1 MEKGMETSPSFKQA
15 LRMVMK
21 RNVVRLA
28 LLFILLAVWWVVI
41 GFRGGDQ
48 YSIAPKTLARV
59 TLARVQS
66 PSRLL
71 FTLDHP
77 KEKKM
82 VEAELLA
89 LDTTGF
95 PEAVKQHCSEELLKH
110 LENQTIWIRSAY
122 LASDQHTVGRV
133 MISHSGI
140 APDDVGVTVIQ
151 TGCAFYCRRDDQYL
165 SPEIQK
171 LYQTAQEQA
180 QKSRLGVWADPA
192 AKPPEGC
199 QGNPAKVSSS
209 AP

>member
-1 MEKGMETSPSFKQA
+1 METSPSFKQA
-15 LRMVMK
+15 LRMVIK

-28 LLFILLAVWWVVI
+28 LLFILLAVWWAVI
-41 GFRGGDQ
+41 GFRSGDQ
-48 YSIAPKTLARV
+48 FAIAPKTLAKV
-59 TLARVQS
+59 SLARVQS
-66 PSRLL
+66 PTRLL
-71 FTLDHP
+71 FTLDNP

-110 LENQTIWIRSAY
+110 LENQTVWIRSVY

-133 MISHSGI
+133 MISHAGV
-140 APDDVGVTVIQ
+140 APDDVGISVVQ
-151 TGCAFYCRRDDQYL
+151 SGCAFYCKRDEKYL

-180 QKSRLGVWADPA
+180 QKGRLGVWADPA
-192 AKPPEGC
+192 AKPSDEC
-199 QGNPAKVSSS
+199 LKSL
-209 AP
+209 